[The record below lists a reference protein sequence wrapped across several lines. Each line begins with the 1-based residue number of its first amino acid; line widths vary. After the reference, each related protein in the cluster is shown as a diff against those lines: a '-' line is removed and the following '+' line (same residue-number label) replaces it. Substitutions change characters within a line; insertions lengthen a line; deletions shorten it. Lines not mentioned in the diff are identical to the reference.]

1 MHFRIDADG
10 RRGLRVIGEIPD
22 LDLCRLEGY
31 NGIGKSAAIRL
42 LEMCT
47 GMQPYEG
54 QDRAWR
60 TFRAQLASAR
70 VVVTQLHQAERIE
83 WILDPSAWPESPEP
97 LGDRLG
103 EIRIDGR
110 RARSADIDPLLRVR
124 RIAGDETLTDT
135 LAARVI
141 SAGSQASRWMA
152 EGGQGAQR
160 RTRLDHVLDDLRLQ
174 VTRHD
179 LERFQADR
187 QNAQDVERQA
197 NQLRIDLQAAE
208 ERVKLLSEARRLLD
222 QLDDVRGR
230 GPSLDEQVNEL
241 DLQLRELDV
250 KRAELDEQ
258 IVTLSEREQRD
269 QQARREFQQAQR
281 LLVRRERAL
290 VGARARLADGAV
302 RAQVTPDKEAA
313 KAAQDA
319 TKLQLE
325 DLLDRQARVSTAP
338 RFIRLAE
345 ELIGILRRAEEAG
358 LGEEILIE
366 SVSAGTSLTTRQLR
380 QALERQAAVR
390 AAQPPTAESEQLA
403 EQIEQVRAQIQH
415 LGDVVGACETVAGA
429 TDRLRQANERMQAAN
444 SALPTSTATTMQR
457 LLTARSHLERQI
469 ADVTARRAQV
479 EQARSLLGGGLTEQ
493 VLAERLTRACQAA
506 EVDASRISGEL
517 AIAERRLGELRETA
531 PVVQGRADELR
542 NQLTGR
548 VREIGRTVA
557 ELHEDPAT
565 AWLRELHRQSPV
577 LPGLDDE
584 VSEQLRMLARLGI
597 RLEKARARLTH
608 FGGQV
613 QAIGAALL
621 ELGSQFQ
628 GRTPTEMDWL
638 REVRAWL
645 AREVARWFDHA
656 EVREALFPGGGDIE
670 FDLAEMT
677 VSWAPAGEERQ
688 TRPLEA
694 FSSGEQAFAYTRARL
709 ARLDLDDATAANQLI
724 ALDEFGAFIAA
735 KWMRHLARYL
745 RDRHQ
750 RFPAEQILVVLP
762 VSDDLQVGRPAE
774 ESLQRLVEWGDIRW
788 LRVL

>member
-10 RRGLRVIGEIPD
+10 RRGLRVIGEIP
-22 LDLCRLEGY
+22 
-31 NGIGKSAAIRL
+31 
-42 LEMCT
+42 
-47 GMQPYEG
+47 
-54 QDRAWR
+54 
-60 TFRAQLASAR
+60 
-70 VVVTQLHQAERIE
+70 
-83 WILDPSAWPESPEP
+83 
-97 LGDRLG
+97 
-103 EIRIDGR
+103 IDGR

-124 RIAGDETLTDT
+124 RIACDETLTDT

-160 RTRLDHVLDDLRLQ
+160 RTRLDHVLDDL
-174 VTRHD
+174 
-179 LERFQADR
+179 
-187 QNAQDVERQA
+187 
-197 NQLRIDLQAAE
+197 
-208 ERVKLLSEARRLLD
+208 
-222 QLDDVRGR
+222 RGR

-281 LLVRRERAL
+281 LLVRREREL
-290 VGARARLADGAV
+290 VGARARLADAAE

-457 LLTARSHLERQI
+457 LLTAR
-469 ADVTARRAQV
+469 
-479 EQARSLLGGGLTEQ
+479 
-493 VLAERLTRACQAA
+493 
-506 EVDASRISGEL
+506 
-517 AIAERRLGELRETA
+517 
-531 PVVQGRADELR
+531 
-542 NQLTGR
+542 
-548 VREIGRTVA
+548 
-557 ELHEDPAT
+557 
-565 AWLRELHRQSPV
+565 
-577 LPGLDDE
+577 
-584 VSEQLRMLARLGI
+584 
-597 RLEKARARLTH
+597 
-608 FGGQV
+608 
-613 QAIGAALL
+613 
-621 ELGSQFQ
+621 
-628 GRTPTEMDWL
+628 
-638 REVRAWL
+638 
-645 AREVARWFDHA
+645 
-656 EVREALFPGGGDIE
+656 
-670 FDLAEMT
+670 
-677 VSWAPAGEERQ
+677 
-688 TRPLEA
+688 
-694 FSSGEQAFAYTRARL
+694 
-709 ARLDLDDATAANQLI
+709 
-724 ALDEFGAFIAA
+724 
-735 KWMRHLARYL
+735 
-745 RDRHQ
+745 
-750 RFPAEQILVVLP
+750 
-762 VSDDLQVGRPAE
+762 
-774 ESLQRLVEWGDIRW
+774 
-788 LRVL
+788 